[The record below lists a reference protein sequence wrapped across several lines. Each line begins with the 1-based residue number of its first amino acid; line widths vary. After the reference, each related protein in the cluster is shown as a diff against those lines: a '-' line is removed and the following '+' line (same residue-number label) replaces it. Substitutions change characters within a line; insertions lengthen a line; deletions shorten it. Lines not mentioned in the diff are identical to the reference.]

1 VPDYPP
7 PCNPDARPEAV
18 ITATL
23 CLMSCYVQ
31 HPAALYANKV
41 VANLARMADLASLSP
56 EMRTICARLAD
67 RWEAIRREALA
78 RAESGAPALDRRA
91 LH

>member
-1 VPDYPP
+1 MPDLPSP
-7 PCNPDARPEAV
+7 RDPDARPEAM

-41 VANLARMADLASLSP
+41 MVNLTRMAELASLSP
-56 EMRTICARLAD
+56 EMRTICARLAA
-67 RWEAIRREALA
+67 RWNTIRREAIE
-78 RAESGAPALDRRA
+78 RAESGSPAADGRA